1 MTQSSILNP
10 QSSILKAYIVPGQPH
25 ILLGDK
31 KNAGWAKLKAAYEQ
45 IGREIEQ
52 SGAELILLYSTQW
65 FSVIGHLFQID
76 PRPKWTLV
84 DQNWYE
90 LGEIPYEFR
99 VDPGFGELYARICKD
114 AGMQAATVAYHGFP
128 IDTGTVVAL
137 KLMTPNNAVP
147 ASMVSCNIYAEREE
161 TRALGF
167 AARKA
172 IEAYGKK
179 TIVVAVTNFSNR
191 YEVAEIDPAQD
202 RISSQK
208 DDEWNRKLLE
218 MFAEGRLEDVAQV
231 ARDFAR
237 EANADMGFKAI
248 WWLGAVMGEH
258 NRYDGKVWE
267 YQPVWGTGSAIV
279 ELTPNDR
286 KQIDWEKEF
295 DEGPVPDFSG
305 AGGSSG
311 TGLETHNV
319 LENGPN
325 VHQQSEMSSQ
335 EELGAGGQAGTQSGE
350 PRTQNA
356 ERRTQNAETLP
367 PIRPIGPIGPI
378 GSTATNQAIR
388 TDRAPKPVGP
398 YPHARRVG
406 DFLFLSGI
414 GPRKPVTGEI
424 PGLLRDAAGSVLGH
438 DIEVQTRACIE
449 NIRIILEEAGSS
461 LEKVLDVT
469 VYLTDMQGDFER
481 FNKVYAEYFG
491 QIQPT
496 RTTVGVDS
504 LPTPIAVELKV
515 IASA

>member
-1 MTQSSILNP
+1 MGSGVEGESDYTGSGCVIQ
-10 QSSILKAYIVPGQPH
+10 KAYIVAGQPH
-25 ILLGDK
+25 ILLAPDK
-31 KNAGWAKLKAAYEQ
+31 NEGWGKLHRAYQ
-45 IGREIEQ
+45 AVGREIER

-65 FSVIGHLFQID
+65 FSVIGHLFQVD
-76 PRPKWTLV
+76 PKPTWTLV

-99 VDPGFGELYARICKD
+99 VDPEFGKLYAQICKD
-114 AGMQAATVAYHGFP
+114 HGMQAATVAYHGFP

-137 KLMTPNNAVP
+137 KLLNPDNAIP
-147 ASMVSCNIYAEREE
+147 ASVVSCNIYAEREE
-161 TRALGF
+161 TRALGY
-167 AARKA
+167 AARAA

-179 TIVVAVTNFSNR
+179 TIVVVVTNLSNR
-191 YEVAEIDPAQD
+191 YEVADIDPAHD

-208 DDEWNRKLLE
+208 DDEWNRKILE
-218 MFAEGRLEDVAQV
+218 MLGEGRLEDVAQV

-258 NRYDGKVWE
+258 NKYDGKVWE

-279 ELTPNDR
+279 ELTPNER

-295 DEGPVPDFSG
+295 DEGPVATFADA
-305 AGGSSG
+305 AGG

-319 LENGPN
+319 LAEAPD
-325 VHQQSEMSSQ
+325 VHRESEMSSQ
-335 EELGAGGQAGTQSGE
+335 SAE
-350 PRTQNA
+350 PSRDV
-356 ERRTQNAETLP
+356 
-367 PIRPIGPIGPI
+367 
-378 GSTATNQAIR
+378 IR

-414 GPRKPVTGEI
+414 GPRKPGTGEVQ
-424 PGLLRDAAGSVLGH
+424 GMN

-449 NIRIILEEAGSS
+449 NVRAILEEAGSS

-469 VYLTDMQGDFER
+469 VYLTDMKRDFER
-481 FNKVYAEYFG
+481 FNKIYGDFFG
-491 QIQPT
+491 TIQPT

-504 LPTPIAVELKV
+504 LPTPICIELKI